1 MLIYLY
7 TFFTSED
14 KETIIFMKITSHLE
28 MNKIES
34 ENSPQFAVEVVGDGI
49 RERVWLSMILVISIG
64 HTF

>member
-28 MNKIES
+28 MNKVES
-34 ENSPQFAVEVVGDGI
+34 ENSPQLAVEVVADGI
-49 RERVWLSMILVISIG
+49 RERVWLSRYW
-64 HTF
+64 